1 MLPISTNVS
10 TITHQNS
17 GSLKDYLRLMK
28 PRVMALVVFTSFCG
42 LILAPGHIHPFIAFT
57 AILCITLGAG
67 SSAAINMWY
76 DRDIDAIMERTKKRP
91 IVTGSIAP
99 EDALAFGVVLGF
111 LSILL
116 MALCVNYLSAF
127 LLAVTIFYYIFIYTL
142 WLKRSTMQNIVIG
155 GAAGALP
162 PMIGWSSV
170 TSSISLESLSLFLV
184 IFLWTPPHSWALA
197 LFRSTDYK
205 NCNVP
210 MMPVVKGE
218 FYTKIQ
224 IFIYSIL
231 MVVSSFAPFALNIVS
246 LGYCVLAGILGGI
259 FLLIGYNL
267 FFDNSHKTAKLLFGY
282 SIFYLFIIFLALLI
296 FRISL

>member
-1 MLPISTNVS
+1 MLPISTNAS
-10 TITHQNS
+10 AITHPAS
-17 GSLKDYLRLMK
+17 GSLRDYLSLMK

-91 IVTGSIAP
+91 IVTGNIAP

-127 LLAVTIFYYIFIYTL
+127 LLALTIFYYIFIYTL

-162 PMIGWSSV
+162 PMIGWSAV
-170 TSSISLESLSLFLV
+170 TSSISLESLSLFLI

-197 LFRSTDYK
+197 LFRTNDYK

-210 MMPVVKGE
+210 MMPVVRGE
-218 FYTKIQ
+218 LYTKIQ
-224 IFIYSIL
+224 IFIYSML
-231 MVVSSFAPFALNIVS
+231 MIAASFAPFVLKIVTIS
-246 LGYCVLAGILGGI
+246 YVFIAAVLGSI
-259 FLLIGYNL
+259 FLLMSYNL
-267 FFDNSHKTAKLLFGY
+267 FFDKEHQNAKRLFGY
-282 SIFYLFIIFLALLI
+282 SILYLFAMFLSLLI
-296 FRISL
+296 FHGY